1 MNTDDRLIC
10 NRIMEAAD
18 NCYNRD
24 IPVETDF
31 LDLYK
36 QTLFC
41 SIIKDLPPVSY
52 KVMGGYDLAERK
64 VIQFL
69 PYEEYPADLPYTVL
83 KIVPVQAK
91 FSEKLTHR
99 DYLGAILNLG
109 IVREKIGDIVI
120 NDDSVLLFCTNKIAD
135 FLVQNIVKVR
145 NTYVRTEIIDA
156 EDFEYVPSYEEIR
169 RTVASVR
176 LDSVIA
182 LGFNSSRNHIISYI
196 EEGKV
201 AVNGRIITSNAY
213 SIKDNDIISVRGLGK
228 IRYVNTL
235 SETRKGRI
243 LILIHKFI

>member
-1 MNTDDRLIC
+1 MNADDRLIC

-31 LDLYK
+31 LDLHK

-64 VIQFL
+64 LIQFL
-69 PYEEYPADLPYTVL
+69 PYEDYPAITPYTV
-83 KIVPVQAK
+83 IRITPAQAK

-109 IVREKIGDIVI
+109 IVRDKIGDIVI
-120 NDDSVLLFCTNKIAD
+120 NEDSVLLFCTNKIAD
-135 FLVQNIVKVR
+135 FLMQNIVKIR
-145 NTYVRTEIIDA
+145 NTIVRTEIIDVN
-156 EDFEYVPSYEEIR
+156 DFEYSPRFEEIKG
-169 RTVASVR
+169 TVASIR

-182 LGFNSSRNHIISYI
+182 LGFNSSRSHIISYI

-201 AVNGRIITSNAY
+201 AVNGKIITSNAY
-213 SIKDNDIISVRGLGK
+213 SIKEMDVISVRGLGK
-228 IRYVNTL
+228 IRFINEIAGTK
-235 SETRKGRI
+235 KGR
-243 LILIHKFI
+243 LFVLIHKYI

>member
-120 NDDSVLLFCTNKIAD
+120 NDDSVLLFCTK
-135 FLVQNIVKVR
+135 K
-145 NTYVRTEIIDA
+145 
-156 EDFEYVPSYEEIR
+156 
-169 RTVASVR
+169 
-176 LDSVIA
+176 
-182 LGFNSSRNHIISYI
+182 
-196 EEGKV
+196 
-201 AVNGRIITSNAY
+201 
-213 SIKDNDIISVRGLGK
+213 
-228 IRYVNTL
+228 
-235 SETRKGRI
+235 
-243 LILIHKFI
+243 

>member
-1 MNTDDRLIC
+1 M
-10 NRIMEAAD
+10 
-18 NCYNRD
+18 
-24 IPVETDF
+24 
-31 LDLYK
+31 
-36 QTLFC
+36 
-41 SIIKDLPPVSY
+41 
-52 KVMGGYDLAERK
+52 
-64 VIQFL
+64 
-69 PYEEYPADLPYTVL
+69 
-83 KIVPVQAK
+83 
-91 FSEKLTHR
+91 
-99 DYLGAILNLG
+99 
-109 IVREKIGDIVI
+109 
-120 NDDSVLLFCTNKIAD
+120 
-135 FLVQNIVKVR
+135 
-145 NTYVRTEIIDA
+145 RTEIIDA

-169 RTVASVR
+169 GTVASVR

>member
-10 NRIMEAAD
+10 NRIMEAAE

-31 LDLYK
+31 LDLHK

-69 PYEEYPADLPYTVL
+69 PYEEYPAILPYTVL
-83 KIVPVQAK
+83 KIAPVQAK

-109 IVREKIGDIVI
+109 IVRDKLGDIVI
-120 NDDSVLLFCTNKIAD
+120 NNDSVLLFCTNKIAD
-135 FLVQNIVKVR
+135 FLVQNIVKIR
-145 NTYVRTEIIDA
+145 NTYVSAEIIDA
-156 EDFEYVPSYEEIR
+156 EDFEYIPAYEEIR
-169 RTVASVR
+169 GTVASIR
-176 LDSVIA
+176 LDAVIA
-182 LGFNSSRNHIISYI
+182 LGFNSSRSRIISYI

-213 SIKDNDIISVRGLGK
+213 SIKENDVISVRGLGK
-228 IRYVNTL
+228 IRYINTI
-235 SETRKGRI
+235 SETKKGRI
-243 LILIHKFI
+243 FVLIHKYI

>member
-41 SIIKDLPPVSY
+41 TIIKDLPPVSY

-169 RTVASVR
+169 GTVASVR

-228 IRYVNTL
+228 IRYVSTL

-243 LILIHKFI
+243 LILIHKFV